1 MKLRYVNENGKQV
14 EYRMEKDV
22 TRIGRAPES
31 EVVLEGEK
39 VSRHH
44 AAIRYWDG
52 DFVLKDLRSRNGT
65 FVNGQPVNVAKLDSG
80 DCIKIGGFE
89 LHFEERSPK
98 APNTIIRR
106 IGEEMDEGRG
116 YGTIMRELVK
126 EATPHKNPKPPT
138 ARDKS
143 SPSTE
148 E

>member
-1 MKLRYVNENGKQV
+1 MKLRYLNEDGKQV
-14 EYRMEKDV
+14 EYELEKDV
-22 TRIGRAPES
+22 TRIGRAPDS
-31 EVVLEGEK
+31 EIALEGDK

-65 FVNGQPVNVAKLDSG
+65 FVNGQPINVTKLDPG

-126 EATPHKNPKPPT
+126 EAIPDKTPKPPT
-138 ARDKS
+138 KRKDGDA
-143 SPSTE
+143 STVE
-148 E
+148 